1 MQSLHKFVC
10 VLYILHIISRS
21 LCILNGT
28 NKHRNRSDYN
38 RLATP
43 LGGRASGRAG
53 GRAGERAGGR
63 AGGQEGGRATGVF
76 IRCVIG
82 TGGWPGDEEDGLQP
96 DRRASVRGH
105 PAVTV
110 THTQR

>member
-53 GRAGERAGGR
+53 GRAGERAGRR
-63 AGGQEGGRATGVF
+63 AGGPRVCSSGV
-76 IRCVIG
+76 
-82 TGGWPGDEEDGLQP
+82 
-96 DRRASVRGH
+96 
-105 PAVTV
+105 
-110 THTQR
+110 

>member
-1 MQSLHKFVC
+1 MQSLHEFVC

-43 LGGRASGRAG
+43 LGGRTSGRAGERAG

-63 AGGQEGGRATGVF
+63 AGGRTGGRAGERAGGRAGERAGGRAGGPRVCSSGV
-76 IRCVIG
+76 
-82 TGGWPGDEEDGLQP
+82 
-96 DRRASVRGH
+96 
-105 PAVTV
+105 
-110 THTQR
+110 